1 MKTDLIFK
9 QQLQE
14 ILEGLKKEDPEDP
27 EDIDREDDDVESY
40 DEPVDKAGAKVSRGV
55 KTFFSKKPED
65 EPADVK
71 GLVKHGGYNIAN
83 AISSIPSLLLG
94 KENIFFKAANFM
106 KNPDIIELFKWSNV
120 SKKSK
125 DFPYEPVQGDG
136 VYISGIPGAK
146 RIRVGSNIANLYG
159 KIESKKVSVRK
170 YYYNIKL
177 IYPGSS
183 KTNIISAQLD
193 FSTLRSRPGKL
204 FLILKNGKQKVYAI
218 NVASPQRHSWNV
230 TILTD
235 VDVTALP
242 ESPGL
247 DDTTSIA
254 SAGMMLNGY
263 LGIKDWK
270 TLGKDT
276 PVFMNL
282 LIKIAAVLKDPKTK
296 NKTLKQINDLMVTVR
311 NTEEFKTMDNNK
323 KINTLNNMLQSKISS
338 MRGA

>member
-14 ILEGLKKEDPEDP
+14 ILEGLKKEDPED
-27 EDIDREDDDVESY
+27 IDREDDDVESY
-40 DEPVDKAGAKVSRGV
+40 DEPADKAGAKISKGV

-125 DFPYEPVQGDG
+125 DYPYEPVQGDG
-136 VYISGIPGAK
+136 IYISGIPGAK

>member
-14 ILEGLKKEDPEDP
+14 ILEGLKKEDPED
-27 EDIDREDDDVESY
+27 IDREDDDVESY
-40 DEPVDKAGAKVSRGV
+40 DEPADKAGAKVSRGV